1 MTSKAGRP
9 TPTTEQLPI
18 VIKADRIV
26 RTSQQ
31 HAVWLSAA
39 RAAERVG
46 VHPRTIKRWIQ
57 GGNLPATRTPSPK
70 GMGHLRVRLGDLEAL
85 MARGTLR

>member
-1 MTSKAGRP
+1 MNKPRNSKIAAPAQRMKP
-9 TPTTEQLPI
+9 VALDQQ
-18 VIKADRIV
+18 A
-26 RTSQQ
+26 Q

>member
-9 TPTTEQLPI
+9 TPTTEQSPI
-18 VIKADRIV
+18 VIKADHIV

-46 VHPRTIKRWIQ
+46 VHPRTIKNWIRKGYLQ
-57 GGNLPATRTPSPK
+57 ATRLPSPK
-70 GMGHLRVRLGDLEAL
+70 GKGHLRIRLGDLEAL
-85 MARGTLR
+85 VARGTLQ